1 MLVVDLVRGGV
12 RFDDEIKHELSRS
25 QPWAEWVS
33 RHTRTIDPMLEH
45 PSTSD
50 AGQRAIRQNVFGF
63 SSEEFKFILE
73 PMGEGKDPVGSMGD
87 DTPLAPLSAQ
97 ARLLPGYFKQR
108 FAQVTNPPI
117 DPIREKM
124 VMSLDVVLGGSGAWL
139 IDSPA
144 HADRVLLRGPILTA
158 PELAAVSAQL
168 PCETLACCFDAH
180 GGAGA
185 LERALDA
192 LCAAAVAAVA
202 RGARVLV
209 LSDLEVSAAHAP
221 IPMLLAVGAVH
232 HHLRREGK
240 RYAVSLVAASGEPRE
255 VHHFAALIGY
265 GASAI
270 YPVGA
275 YEAVTHD
282 VGSADE
288 APLRLER
295 YRATLSL
302 GLLKVMSKMG
312 ISALSSYHG
321 AQLFEALGLSGEVL
335 TRCFTGTPSR
345 LGGGLTFDDIAAE
358 ALTRHGRAYGHERPE
373 TLDDHGQYRF
383 RQQGELH
390 AWSPQMLRAVKDFR
404 TSKAPKDYAAYRD
417 ASVNRA
423 PIGLRDLLAFKVSET
438 PVPLEEVEP
447 ASDIVRRFTTAAMS
461 LGSLSPETHETL
473 AVAMNRLGGK
483 SNTGEGGEDRRHY
496 KNTDPEYDAVAAI
509 KQVASGRFGVTVEY
523 LMHAVE
529 LEIKMAQGSKPGEGG
544 QIPGDKVTPL
554 IARLRRSTPGVP
566 LISPPPH
573 HDIYSIEDLAQLIYD
588 LRQVNP
594 KARVCVK
601 LVSSAGV
608 GTIAAGVAKAGAD
621 TILISGHEGGTGASP
636 WSSIKNAG
644 SPWELGLAEAQQT
657 LVLNGLRERVLLRA
671 DGGLRTGRDVMV
683 AALLG
688 AEEYNFGTAALV
700 ALGCRYV
707 RQCHSNT
714 CPVGIATQRLSLRKK
729 YDGTAEQLEAFL
741 TAVAEELRELL
752 ASMGYRSLDEVIGR
766 SELLVPATAQP
777 APAKAARL
785 DLSGLM
791 RTREEDETR
800 ISNPSWHNPIMPSL
814 NDKIM
819 RDLGDALE
827 QERPTR
833 LRYSI
838 RNTDR
843 TIGARVSGKIAR
855 LYGLEG
861 LPASTVELD
870 LDGSAGQSF
879 GAFLANGVRL
889 TLRGE
894 ANDYVAKGMSGGVIA
909 ISPRH
914 EERRAG
920 EILVGNT
927 ALYGA
932 TDGRVFIAGAAGE
945 RFAVRNS
952 GATAVVEGVGAH
964 GCEYM
969 TGGAVMVLGETG
981 DNFAA
986 GMTGGAAYVWDP
998 SGAIARRVAAGVVK
1012 LEPLTEERD
1021 VVFAHDLLHAHL
1033 QATNSPLAR
1042 ELMSRW
1048 EQTVAELWRLT
1059 PLALL
1064 DAVPMEDEDAPERVA

>member
-1 MLVVDLVRGGV
+1 
-12 RFDDEIKHELSRS
+12 
-25 QPWAEWVS
+25 
-33 RHTRTIDPMLEH
+33 
-45 PSTSD
+45 
-50 AGQRAIRQNVFGF
+50 
-63 SSEEFKFILE
+63 
-73 PMGEGKDPVGSMGD
+73 
-87 DTPLAPLSAQ
+87 
-97 ARLLPGYFKQR
+97 
-108 FAQVTNPPI
+108 
-117 DPIREKM
+117 
-124 VMSLDVVLGGSGAWL
+124 
-139 IDSPA
+139 
-144 HADRVLLRGPILTA
+144 
-158 PELAAVSAQL
+158 
-168 PCETLACCFDAH
+168 
-180 GGAGA
+180 
-185 LERALDA
+185 
-192 LCAAAVAAVA
+192 
-202 RGARVLV
+202 
-209 LSDLEVSAAHAP
+209 
-221 IPMLLAVGAVH
+221 
-232 HHLRREGK
+232 
-240 RYAVSLVAASGEPRE
+240 
-255 VHHFAALIGY
+255 
-265 GASAI
+265 
-270 YPVGA
+270 
-275 YEAVTHD
+275 
-282 VGSADE
+282 
-288 APLRLER
+288 
-295 YRATLSL
+295 
-302 GLLKVMSKMG
+302 
-312 ISALSSYHG
+312 
-321 AQLFEALGLSGEVL
+321 
-335 TRCFTGTPSR
+335 
-345 LGGGLTFDDIAAE
+345 
-358 ALTRHGRAYGHERPE
+358 
-373 TLDDHGQYRF
+373 
-383 RQQGELH
+383 
-390 AWSPQMLRAVKDFR
+390 
-404 TSKAPKDYAAYRD
+404 
-417 ASVNRA
+417 
-423 PIGLRDLLAFKVSET
+423 
-438 PVPLEEVEP
+438 
-447 ASDIVRRFTTAAMS
+447 
-461 LGSLSPETHETL
+461 
-473 AVAMNRLGGK
+473 
-483 SNTGEGGEDRRHY
+483 
-496 KNTDPEYDAVAAI
+496 
-509 KQVASGRFGVTVEY
+509 
-523 LMHAVE
+523 
-529 LEIKMAQGSKPGEGG
+529 
-544 QIPGDKVTPL
+544 
-554 IARLRRSTPGVP
+554 
-566 LISPPPH
+566 
-573 HDIYSIEDLAQLIYD
+573 
-588 LRQVNP
+588 
-594 KARVCVK
+594 
-601 LVSSAGV
+601 
-608 GTIAAGVAKAGAD
+608 
-621 TILISGHEGGTGASP
+621 
-636 WSSIKNAG
+636 
-644 SPWELGLAEAQQT
+644 
-657 LVLNGLRERVLLRA
+657 
-671 DGGLRTGRDVMV
+671 
-683 AALLG
+683 
-688 AEEYNFGTAALV
+688 
-700 ALGCRYV
+700 
-707 RQCHSNT
+707 
-714 CPVGIATQRLSLRKK
+714 
-729 YDGTAEQLEAFL
+729 
-741 TAVAEELRELL
+741 VAEELRELL